1 MGPPCCG
8 WTQFSMH
15 LGGRQRQRRKL
26 QLYGSPLI
34 LLFFFFP
41 LILLNHLLSTSEG
54 AAWIP
59 LEDTSVEKT
68 PGLLILWPSKSGF
81 WARSLQSARLTPPRL
96 LFDCL
101 RYQTPHSVLPP
112 LGQQDQRPKLNLQRQ
127 TSAQNQSSQDQLK
140 QVIKTRQCLKKHQ
153 ISPYFKR
160 RK

>member
-1 MGPPCCG
+1 
-8 WTQFSMH
+8 MH
-15 LGGRQRQRRKL
+15 LEGRQRQRRKL
-26 QLYGSPLI
+26 QLYGTPLT
-34 LLFFFFP
+34 
-41 LILLNHLLSTSEG
+41 LLNYPLSTSEG

-59 LEDTSVEKT
+59 LEDTSVAQT

-81 WARSLQSARLTPPRL
+81 WARSLQSTLPTPPRL

-101 RYQTPHSVLPP
+101 RYQTSHSVPPP
-112 LGQQDQRPKLNLQRQ
+112 LGQQDQRPQLNLQRQ
-127 TSAQNQSSQDQLK
+127 TAAQNQSSQDQLK